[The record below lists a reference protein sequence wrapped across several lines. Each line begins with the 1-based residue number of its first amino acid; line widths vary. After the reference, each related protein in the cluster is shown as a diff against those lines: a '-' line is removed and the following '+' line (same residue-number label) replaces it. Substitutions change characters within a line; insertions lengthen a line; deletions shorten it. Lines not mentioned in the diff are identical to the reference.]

1 MSAYSPTMLTKIV
14 AVGLM
19 GVFLSMGLLL
29 YTLKV
34 VDHKKLAS
42 ERPPISQ
49 LAFESLLRQGEVV
62 ECTLAEGRLTGL
74 RRGTRDETV
83 EPFRVEGEISPRL
96 EREIARQRVP
106 LRKLSPASTVT
117 GPSGVK

>member
-14 AVGLM
+14 AVGLV

-29 YTLKV
+29 YTLNV
-34 VDHKKLAS
+34 VDHRKVAN
-42 ERPPISQ
+42 ERQPISQ
-49 LAFESLLRQGEVV
+49 LAFQSLLRHGEVV

-74 RRGTRDETV
+74 RRGMRDDV
-83 EPFRVEGEISPRL
+83 EPFRVEGEISPQL
-96 EREIARQRVP
+96 VREITRQKVP
-106 LRKLSPASTVT
+106 LRKLPPASTVT